1 MNTSTKNMKELDLN
15 EMEQANGGIIFS
27 VTALMIATAALVGTG
42 SLYLA
47 EKLSPTPVFFD

>member
-1 MNTSTKNMKELDLN
+1 MNTNMKELNLE

-27 VTALMIATAALVGTG
+27 ATALILVASTALVTTG

-47 EKLSPTPVFFD
+47 DKLSPTPVIFK

>member
-1 MNTSTKNMKELDLN
+1 MSNNMIELNLN

-27 VTALMIATAALVGTG
+27 ATALILAASTVLVTTE

-47 EKLSPTPVFFD
+47 DKLSPTPVIFK